1 MSPCLIIC
9 NFSVV
14 QAAGHMF
21 KSNPADVITSTP
33 KPPAR
38 SLPNHKIEAKNTPVT
53 VSRYFTITIF
63 VTDTA
68 TFVVWYAVNSLIIHW
83 CWWCLPVYFYIL
95 HCVKNWFK
103 ILGVKPI
110 VDGSYCKWQQG
121 VALLVTVT

>member
-68 TFVVWYAVNSLIIHW
+68 TFVVWYAVNSLIIH
-83 CWWCLPVYFYIL
+83 
-95 HCVKNWFK
+95 
-103 ILGVKPI
+103 
-110 VDGSYCKWQQG
+110 
-121 VALLVTVT
+121 